1 MKSRVIIVITAAVLL
16 ASLAVS
22 LWAWGQIPDGE
33 QIPIHWGVNGQPNGW
48 APKPVGLLLVPGM
61 ILVIGIVFAAI
72 PYLDPRRD
80 HQERSTT
87 ARLWIMG
94 AVLIVMGAVHVA
106 AVLTAVGAPVDIGR
120 VVVVAVGGLFVVIG
134 NYLGKVRSNWF
145 IGIRT
150 PWTLSSEQSWAKTHR
165 LAGYLFTGAGL
176 LSIVLALV
184 TAPIVFAYGMIGA
197 AAAAAI
203 VPVVYSYFAWRSD
216 PDRRSLGG

>member
-1 MKSRVIIVITAAVLL
+1 MKSRVILVIAAVVFLG
-16 ASLAVS
+16 SLAVS
-22 LWAWGQIPDGE
+22 LWAWGQIPDGA
-33 QIPIHWGVNGQPNGW
+33 QIPIHWGINGQANGW
-48 APKPVGLLLVPGM
+48 APKSVGLLLLPGI
-61 ILVIGIVFAAI
+61 ILVMGIVFGAI
-72 PYLDPRRD
+72 PYVDPRRN

-106 AVLTAVGAPVDIGR
+106 ATLTVVGAPVDIGR

-165 LAGYLFTGAGL
+165 LGGYLFMGAGL
-176 LSIVLALV
+176 VSIVLALV
-184 TAPIVFAYGMIGA
+184 TAPTVFAYGMIVA
-197 AAAAAI
+197 AAAAGI